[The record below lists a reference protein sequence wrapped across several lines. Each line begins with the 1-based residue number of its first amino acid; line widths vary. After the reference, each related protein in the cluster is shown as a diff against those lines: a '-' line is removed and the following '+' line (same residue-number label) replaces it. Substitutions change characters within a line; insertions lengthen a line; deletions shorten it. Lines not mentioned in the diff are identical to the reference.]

1 MPTSTATTSPV
12 FTMPISTAAS
22 MANHTMSSVVSR
34 RATTA
39 GVMPQATEKAYLGWG
54 SIGYAAGGKMRDVV
68 VALAPQRTYVNL
80 GFGDGVDLPDP
91 AHRLEGTGK
100 RLRHVKIRTADDVHH
115 PDVRVLLETA
125 ARRRG
130 L

>member
-1 MPTSTATTSPV
+1 MLVTAPDPAEPVLEKMSPEV
-12 FTMPISTAAS
+12 
-22 MANHTMSSVVSR
+22 
-34 RATTA
+34 RALA
-39 GVMPQATEKAYLGWG
+39 QQLRVLIKEVMPHATEKAYLGWG
-54 SIGYAAGGKMRDVV
+54 SIGYAAGGKMRDMV

-100 RLRHVKIRTADDVHH
+100 RLRHVKIRGDADVHH

>member
-1 MPTSTATTSPV
+1 MTAPDPAEPV
-12 FTMPISTAAS
+12 LEK
-22 MANHTMSSVVSR
+22 MAPEV
-34 RATTA
+34 RALA
-39 GVMPQATEKAYLGWG
+39 QQLRALIKEVMPQATEKAYLGWG
-54 SIGYAAGGKMRDVV
+54 TIGYAAGGKMRDVV

-80 GFGDGVDLPDP
+80 EFGDGVDLPDP

-100 RLRHVKIRTADDVHH
+100 RLRHVKIRGDGDVHH
-115 PDVRVLLETA
+115 HDVRVLLETA